1 MLILVSPPVAEIEGE
16 LPVAAFV
23 ISNWFTADPVV

>member
-1 MLILVSPPVAEIEGE
+1 LVSPLAPRIGG

-23 ISNWFTADPVV
+23 ISNSFTAEPVV